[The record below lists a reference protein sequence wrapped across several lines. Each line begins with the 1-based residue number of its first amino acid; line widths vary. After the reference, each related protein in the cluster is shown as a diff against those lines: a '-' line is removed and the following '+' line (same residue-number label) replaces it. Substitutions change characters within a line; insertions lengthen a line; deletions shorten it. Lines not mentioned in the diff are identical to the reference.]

1 MELRQLKTFVAAA
14 QLESFSG
21 AAQRLGYSQSAVTV
35 QMRLL
40 EDELGARLF
49 DRLG

>member
-21 AAQRLGYSQSAVTV
+21 AAQRLGYSQSAV
-35 QMRLL
+35 
-40 EDELGARLF
+40 DGADASFGGRTGGEAF
-49 DRLG
+49 

>member
-21 AAQRLGYSQSAVTV
+21 AAQRSGLFPVGG
-35 QMRLL
+35 
-40 EDELGARLF
+40 DGADASF
-49 DRLG
+49 GGKNWG